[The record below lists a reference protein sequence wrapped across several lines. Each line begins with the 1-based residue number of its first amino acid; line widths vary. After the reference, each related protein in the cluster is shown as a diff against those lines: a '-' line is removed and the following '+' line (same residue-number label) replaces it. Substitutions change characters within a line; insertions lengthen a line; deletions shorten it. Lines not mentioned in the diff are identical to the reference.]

1 MPLVTSI
8 AFGWPCH
15 AHKAKPVMDWLT
27 AHASTRSSPVLA
39 EAQSSLYGQPASVSA
54 ATALLENFFRQE
66 TGAQN
71 CRTHDRL
78 IRLATRGK
86 AVCSRTHYVNCWSA
100 ECPSTAIAVAR
111 VCYSHQRIH

>member
-39 EAQSSLYGQPASVSA
+39 EAQSSLYGQPVSVSA
-54 ATALLENFFRQE
+54 ATAVLETLFQPY

-71 CRTHDRL
+71 CRTHNKL
-78 IRLATRGK
+78 TRLATCGK
-86 AVCSRTHYVNCWSA
+86 TVCSRTHHVN
-100 ECPSTAIAVAR
+100 
-111 VCYSHQRIH
+111 